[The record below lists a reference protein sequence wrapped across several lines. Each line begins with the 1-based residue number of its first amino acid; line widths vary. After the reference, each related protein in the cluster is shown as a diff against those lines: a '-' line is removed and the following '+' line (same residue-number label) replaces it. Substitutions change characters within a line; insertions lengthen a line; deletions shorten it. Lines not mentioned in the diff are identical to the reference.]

1 MKKFKF
7 ALDTVLSYKQQV
19 LGVLQGEHA
28 EAVARVRA
36 QEDVLEKLWREYR
49 DCNED
54 YRDRALEGMPVTE
67 ALMYQNALRAAELEI
82 QRETKRLEELEA
94 GLHTLV
100 VCHARGVRLQH
111 GAEACKEVI
120 FLELGELL
128 FAHRAFHA
136 GESRLLLGTGEFAE
150 GGCEG
155 VGESLVLT

>member
-28 EAVARVRA
+28 EAAARVRA
-36 QEDVLEKLWREYR
+36 QEELLEKLWREYR

-94 GLHTLV
+94 EAEKRREAMVEAKKETSSIEKLKEKKLEAYHKEEAKSEELFIEEFVSSTRA
-100 VCHARGVRLQH
+100 HA
-111 GAEACKEVI
+111 A
-120 FLELGELL
+120 
-128 FAHRAFHA
+128 
-136 GESRLLLGTGEFAE
+136 S
-150 GGCEG
+150 
-155 VGESLVLT
+155 